1 GGKKRR
7 VMGGKDRRI
16 GEDASGGVQELPFRP
31 ERFVHEMPDP
41 SDHPEA
47 AINGLPKKSPYNKP
61 RHDSIRI
68 MPAPPNISIDG
79 SLADWDL
86 RGRFASE
93 CPPPWNEF
101 YNAQGALMYDSGNLY
116 IGAIVAD
123 PFPLRSTVSP
133 KPDRELYGGGG
144 SVVLRLSADRD
155 LGWPV
160 TARVRALAPQ
170 REYLDED
177 RNERLASLVMWYY
190 AAESL
195 PCLDLRYGIDF
206 HGRKLNPEGFRGAWK
221 KRSDGLG
228 YTMEYAIPWS
238 LLNVADN
245 PPQGGDTLAC
255 TFLVHW
261 SDPAGQNW
269 RGQLIEIVNSKARG
283 WNFENAATWG
293 RAIYVPSSV
302 R

>member
-1 GGKKRR
+1 MPPAGIGFKLETKEAVIVDLGTEFGVRAENVDGPNTGAGTELQVYEGEVLANTKPGKPGAVVVPRR
-7 VMGGKDRRI
+7 VLGGQALRI
-16 GEDASGGVQELPFRP
+16 GDEAS
-31 ERFVHEMPDP
+31 
-41 SDHPEA
+41 
-47 AINGLPKKSPYNKP
+47 
-61 RHDSIRI
+61 
-68 MPAPPNISIDG
+68 
-79 SLADWDL
+79 
-86 RGRFASE
+86 
-93 CPPPWNEF
+93 
-101 YNAQGALMYDSGNLY
+101 
-116 IGAIVAD
+116 
-123 PFPLRSTVSP
+123 
-133 KPDRELYGGGG
+133 DRN
-144 SVVLRLSADRD
+144 

-160 TARVRALAPQ
+160 AARVRALAPQ

-221 KRSDGLG
+221 KRTDGLG

-269 RGQLIEIVNSKARG
+269 RGQLIEIVNSKAHG

-293 RAIYVPSSV
+293 LAIYVPSSA